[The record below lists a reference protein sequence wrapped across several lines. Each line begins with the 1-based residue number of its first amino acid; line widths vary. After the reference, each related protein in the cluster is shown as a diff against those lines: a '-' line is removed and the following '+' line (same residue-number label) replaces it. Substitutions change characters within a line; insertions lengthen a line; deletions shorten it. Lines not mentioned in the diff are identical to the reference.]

1 MVKNLIFINGTMGAG
16 KSAVSRELK
25 KILAPS
31 FFLDGDWCW
40 DMEPFAP
47 GAAERALVLR
57 NIAFLL
63 NSYLAFDGRGNVIF
77 CWVMHKRAVVDDL
90 LTRLDLSD
98 ARFFL
103 FTLDV
108 SETELTRRLSR
119 DVERGLRESGIIE
132 RSLARRR
139 EFDAF
144 GEVVPADGIAPA
156 EAARIIASAVLS
168 GGARF
173 YERGAYVW
181 SGR

>member
-1 MVKNLIFINGTMGAG
+1 MKNLIFINGTMGAG

-63 NSYLAFDGRGNVIF
+63 NNYLAFDGRGNVIF
-77 CWVMHKRAVVDDL
+77 CWVMHKRAVVEDL
-90 LTRLDLSD
+90 LARLDLSG

-108 SETELTRRLSR
+108 SEDFFFLRSTFRRRSLR
-119 DVERGLRESGIIE
+119 AGFRATLREGCATAE
-132 RSLARRR
+132 SLSEALREGASSTPSARLCRRTEFRRMRRR
-139 EFDAF
+139 
-144 GEVVPADGIAPA
+144 AP
-156 EAARIIASAVLS
+156 
-168 GGARF
+168 
-173 YERGAYVW
+173 
-181 SGR
+181 

>member
-1 MVKNLIFINGTMGAG
+1 MKNLIFINGTMGVG

-63 NSYLAFDGRGNVIF
+63 NGYLAFGGRGNVIF
-77 CWVMHKRAVVDDL
+77 CWVMHRRSIVEDL
-90 LTRLDLSD
+90 LARMDLSG

-103 FTLDV
+103 FTLGA
-108 SETELTRRLSR
+108 SENELTRRLSR
-119 DVERGLRESGIIE
+119 DVAAGLRESGIVE

-144 GEVVPADGIAPA
+144 GKVVATDGVSPAA
-156 EAARIIASAVLS
+156 AARAVASAVLS
-168 GGARF
+168 GMALF
-173 YERGAYVW
+173 YEEGDAHGVAD
-181 SGR
+181 